1 MKKKELM
8 NKATRSLNKVKW
20 TFKKYSPEILII
32 GGVVGTVATTIMAC
46 KATTKLE
53 SILEEGKTKEA
64 ELIDLAENSE
74 DLNKVTESGEIVN
87 EYTEED
93 LKKDLAI
100 IKVQTGFKVAKL
112 YAPAVGVG
120 VMSIAA
126 ILGGYKIIHTRNVA
140 LTAAYNVVNQGFKDY
155 RKRVVDRFGEELDK
169 ELRYGLQAK
178 EVEEKVIN
186 EDGTEST
193 VKKTVMVG
201 DKTLSPYSFLYTIG
215 NTGWQK
221 DANKNKVFLIQMQ
234 NWWNDKLKA
243 EGVVTLNQVLSSL
256 GFQQTQDGLVVGWI
270 YDKENE
276 KGDNFIDFGMFETTE
291 NCDRFNEGYEPS
303 IWLDFNVDGNIY
315 ELMGKYKRS
324 AGLR

>member
-1 MKKKELM
+1 MVKLEII

-20 TFKKYSPEILII
+20 TFKKYSPEILIV
-32 GGVVGTVATTIMAC
+32 GGVVGTVVTTVMAC

-53 SILEEGKTKEA
+53 AILEDGRAKEA

-74 DLNKVTESGEIVN
+74 ELNKETESGEIINV
-87 EYTEED
+87 YTEED
-93 LKKDLAI
+93 LKKDLAVTKLQTG
-100 IKVQTGFKVAKL
+100 IKVARL

-126 ILGGYKIIHTRNVA
+126 ILGGYKIIHKRNVA

-178 EVEEKVIN
+178 EVEEKVVN
-186 EDGTEST
+186 EDGTET
-193 VKKTVMVG
+193 VVKKNVNIVTG
-201 DKTLSPYSFLYTIG
+201 PYSYLYTVG

-221 DANKNKVFLIQMQ
+221 DANKNKVFLIQLQ
-234 NWWNDKLKA
+234 SWWNDKLKA
-243 EGVVTLNQVLSSL
+243 EGVVTLNQVLASL
-256 GFQQTQDGLVVGWI
+256 GFQQTQEGLVVGWI
-270 YDKENE
+270 YDKNNE
-276 KGDNFIDFGMFETTE
+276 KGDNFIDFGMFEATE

-315 ELMGKYKRS
+315 ELMGKFKRS
-324 AGLR
+324 AVLR

>member
-1 MKKKELM
+1 MAKLEIM

-20 TFKKYSPEILII
+20 TFKKYSPEILIV
-32 GGVVGTVATTIMAC
+32 GGVVGTVVTTVMAC

-53 SILEEGKTKEA
+53 DILEDGRAKEA

-74 DLNKVTESGEIVN
+74 ELNKVTESGEIIN

-93 LKKDLAI
+93 LKKDLAVT
-100 IKVQTGFKVAKL
+100 KLQTGLKVARL

-120 VMSIAA
+120 VMSVAA

-178 EVEEKVIN
+178 EVEETVVN
-186 EDGTEST
+186 EDGTEIT
-193 VKKTVMVG
+193 MKKPVTII
-201 DKTLSPYSFLYTIG
+201 DSPYAFLYGEG
-215 NTGWQK
+215 NTGYTK
-221 DANKNKVFLIQMQ
+221 DAGKNKVFLIQMQ

-270 YDKENE
+270 YDKNNE
-276 KGDNFIDFGMFETTE
+276 KGDNFIDFGMFEATK
-291 NCDRFNEGYEPS
+291 NCDRFNEGLEPS

-315 ELMGKYKRS
+315 ELMGKYKRC

>member
-1 MKKKELM
+1 MAKLEIV
-8 NKATRSLNKVKW
+8 NKATRGLNKVKW
-20 TFKKYSPEILII
+20 TFKKYSPEILIV
-32 GGVVGTVATTIMAC
+32 GGVIGTVATTVMAC
-46 KATTKLE
+46 KATTKLGG
-53 SILEEGKTKEA
+53 ILEEGREKEA
-64 ELIDLAENSE
+64 KLIELVEENK
-74 DLNKVTESGEIVN
+74 DVLNKETESGEIVN

-93 LKKDLAI
+93 LKKDIAVTKI
-100 IKVQTGFKVAKL
+100 QTGLKVVRL

-126 ILGGYKIIHTRNVA
+126 ILGGYKIIHKRNVA

-178 EVEEKVIN
+178 EVEEKVVN
-186 EDGTEST
+186 EDGSETT
-193 VKKTVMVG
+193 VKKTVTTC
-201 DKTLSPYSFLYTIG
+201 DSPYSYLYTVG

-221 DANKNKVFLIQMQ
+221 DANKNKVFLIQLQ

-243 EGVVTLNQVLSSL
+243 EGVVTLNQVLASL
-256 GFQQTQDGLVVGWI
+256 GFHQTQEGLVVGWV
-270 YDKENE
+270 YDKNNE
-276 KGDNFIDFGMFETTE
+276 KGDNFIDFGMFEATE

-315 ELMGKYKRS
+315 ELMGKYKRY